1 MNNTTNTSTLASI
14 IKSILISNENGV
26 SVKEAIPLAE
36 QLVKDNSLSV
46 IVNYRSVYQQLK
58 TQGVKLNKGK
68 FALKQISNEE
78 QVAA

>member
-1 MNNTTNTSTLASI
+1 MNNTSNTSTLASV
-14 IKSILISNENGV
+14 IKSILNSNQEGV

-36 QLVKDNSLSV
+36 QMVKDNSLNV

-58 TQGVKLNKGK
+58 TQGVKLSKGK
-68 FALKQISNEE
+68 FALKQSPVEE